1 MLRYRLR
8 NVAIGRMTPLNASD
22 VIWLSG
28 TGDEISVFLKSS
40 EVRDKAV
47 VLGHPKD
54 AKRML
59 ELHVAP
65 RPDRNDPEES
75 TRTRGPGDRLV
86 AHAGEDYRPHQ
97 GDREGGEIEWH
108 V

>member
-1 MLRYRLR
+1 
-8 NVAIGRMTPLNASD
+8 VAIGRMTPLNASD

-59 ELHVAP
+59 ELHIAP
-65 RPDRNDPEES
+65 GPIGMALSNLYRQES
-75 TRTRGPGDRLV
+75 VEICFLLMQGKIIGLIKEAQEGGDRV
-86 AHAGEDYRPHQ
+86 
-97 GDREGGEIEWH
+97 
-108 V
+108 

>member
-1 MLRYRLR
+1 
-8 NVAIGRMTPLNASD
+8 MTPLNPGD

-28 TGDEISVFLKSS
+28 TGDEISLFLKSS

-59 ELHVAP
+59 ELHIAP
-65 RPDRNDPEES
+65 
-75 TRTRGPGDRLV
+75 GPIGMTLKSLQDQEALEIV
-86 AHAGEDYRPHQ
+86 LLLMQ
-97 GDREGGEIEWH
+97 GKIIGLIRETEKE
-108 V
+108 VR

>member
-1 MLRYRLR
+1 
-8 NVAIGRMTPLNASD
+8 MTPLNMSD

-28 TGDEISVFLKSS
+28 TGDEISAFLKSP

-59 ELHVAP
+59 RMLELHIAP
-65 RPDRNDPEES
+65 
-75 TRTRGPGDRLV
+75 GPIGMTLKSLQDQEVLEIV
-86 AHAGEDYRPHQ
+86 LLLMQ
-97 GDREGGEIEWH
+97 GKIIGLIKETEKEVR
-108 V
+108 